1 MYKFFSIS
9 MSSEEARTKLFTI
22 IENKTDEE
30 IEEIN
35 SEYLKILPFI
45 IEREIQEAKQGW
57 LD

>member
-30 IEEIN
+30 IN